1 MNGLEKY
8 LFYDNPV
15 PYKELLI
22 YPVTMYNYF
31 DFHMF
36 ANCLLLDKNSV
47 PKPEV
52 ISMSYFRYLFYLFD
66 NGEPYLYMFLELM
79 YMVLKLEREKDDIK
93 VFLDESGK
101 NAFFQINGINYNAND
116 FEKIRD
122 IIIQQ
127 NCLEPLDTTISK
139 EVRDKMLEAERYKMQ
154 QNITKVC
161 SLEEQMVCVLI
172 STALK
177 LDDIYNLTIRKFSK
191 ILQRVDHKLHY
202 QIYLN
207 AQMSGMVKFEGE
219 NKLKHWMSD
228 LTKTDRFADIKM
240 DMSEM
245 QRKIDIK

>member
-1 MNGLEKY
+1 
-8 LFYDNPV
+8 
-15 PYKELLI
+15 
-22 YPVTMYNYF
+22 
-31 DFHMF
+31 
-36 ANCLLLDKNSV
+36 
-47 PKPEV
+47 
-52 ISMSYFRYLFYLFD
+52 
-66 NGEPYLYMFLELM
+66 MFLELM
-79 YMVLKLEREKDDIK
+79 YMVLKLEREKDAIK
-93 VFLDESGK
+93 IFLDESGK
-101 NAFFQINGINYNAND
+101 NAFFQIDNITYDAND
-116 FEKIRD
+116 FEKIKN
-122 IIIQQ
+122 IIMQQ
-127 NCLEPLDTTISK
+127 NCLDPIDTTISK
-139 EVRDKMLEAERYKMQ
+139 EVRDKMLEAEKYKMQ
-154 QNITKVC
+154 QNMTKVC

-228 LTKTDRFADIKM
+228 LTKTDRFADVKM